1 MKLIF
6 NQAHQVYI
14 WLGEHDDRS
23 KQLFEYAERKRIA
36 DNSSRRVLNRMLS
49 RKELRDSIERLLERP
64 WFHRVWV
71 LPEVVL
77 AKHTRVVCGGTRISW
92 YESVPVC
99 VSLPSEADIRI
110 SSRAPGP
117 LTWSVRTEV
126 PSHHMLT

>member
-49 RKELRDSIERLLERP
+49 RKELRDSIEQLLERP

-92 YESVPVC
+92 YEFVSVC
-99 VSLPSEADIRI
+99 VSLRLKRI
-110 SSRAPGP
+110 SGYRSGH
-117 LTWSVRTEV
+117 LV
-126 PSHHMLT
+126 PSLGASVQRCRLTIC

>member
-77 AKHTRVVCGGTRISW
+77 AKHTGVVCGGTRISW

-99 VSLPSEADIRI
+99 VSLR
-110 SSRAPGP
+110 
-117 LTWSVRTEV
+117 V
-126 PSHHMLT
+126 